1 MANINPKLNREGSTV
16 KKFSLSAKLLLFS
29 LLLSHLF
36 AISLP
41 NFFVKSVSAATAV
54 PVQKSSQDNLTK
66 PLQPDPWLEL
76 IFNDTRKVIKI
87 KPEDIGGPPIVLSF
101 TALFGNNGTRPT
113 DTCIVQCYPPNM
125 SLPVGRVPLTRWG
138 KEVSKFPLDISDPKI
153 ENNSINTTLVEKIS
167 WEIKPIPPKSETK
180 SDTNYISFT
189 LTIDIFEI
197 LKVTNASLDLQ
208 CWMGLFS
215 KPDLINPLTFD
226 VVTVR
231 IEILPDLE
239 IEKSAVPNAILPGD
253 TTTIIITSKNNSS
266 RKLYDVVIKDTL
278 WSKQGRM
285 DQLIE
290 IVSIDTPAIDNTLPD
305 LEWNNLSY
313 ERNMSDWKPIK
324 ITMRAKPYEELKNL
338 FNGAP
343 IVITDK
349 ASIIYGTDR
358 LDSAQASFEIV
369 AHDLDP
375 KMEPKLFGEYASP
388 GFPVLLRVWIHNI
401 GSTPTY
407 KPFQVR
413 MWMDDQKDAPFY
425 NTKIVNRIDAG
436 DSLYLAIESPP
447 LPEGEGAYR
456 FYIEVDYL
464 NQVSEINEYNNIDSI
479 LVRAKLQS
487 LTTVVNNSTWSGRV
501 SIWNRAPAFPE
512 PIFSYIQVIDQNY
525 HYIRGLA
532 DVNNWSSPDW
542 VAPIGAE
549 IRKIWNPIQEYHE
562 ENVKIPLA
570 NSVFQFNVIWL
581 GEDNANG
588 FSVALIVDGKIDPA
602 DTNNTNSAVRTLI
615 QQMRSQD
622 RMAIIKFS
630 GDVEITKDFTANH
643 DALINA
649 IKGTMPAANNHC
661 LYDAID
667 TGIEKTAL
675 RHGRKAVLVYTS
687 SPNSGSRYSL
697 RDVITKADTLG
708 VPIFAFGFGDAPQ
721 AELKRM
727 AEQTG
732 GIFIYEKEIRDMWYI
747 FKLFAEMFKNHYVLA
762 HTTTDTTRDGTWR
775 LVDVAVNYPSL
786 RFTDSDIGK
795 YKAPDIGVDLFVVK
809 TADTDSFSVGGSDT
823 VQYVRPNEIFTYRIT
838 YGNRGS
844 IPCYNAMIKD
854 VLPSLVDIV
863 PGSFSRNPASIS
875 SDQHQIFWQIDS
887 LQPGQQ
893 DSVEI
898 KFDVKVKNTLPPWQI
913 ALIDSTFIVHEQDQK
928 LPNNVSI
935 HIVYTIPQKI
945 DPPVL
950 RVTPEKIRPRDP
962 ITVELQAFELIVEG
976 DLLVFFEDGTMVK
989 DYADPYIA
997 DHTPLLPVESADQW
1011 YRIHPDFIE
1020 TWKRTEA
1027 QQEKIT
1033 FKFVGKNNYRKE
1045 FVVEKDVIV
1054 EAEFDCKIHPIILK
1068 PGVTSGAD
1076 QVCVDLMLPKDNNVS
1091 TTICNVAGEIVRRFP
1106 EIRNV
1111 RGGEKH
1117 ECILSWDGRDDNGN
1131 LVASDVYIVV
1141 IKAGSNQVSKKV
1153 VVIR

>member
-1 MANINPKLNREGSTV
+1 M

-29 LLLSHLF
+29 LLLLLF
-36 AISLP
+36 FTISFP
-41 NFFVKSVSAATAV
+41 NFFVKCVSAATAML
-54 PVQKSSQDNLTK
+54 VQNSSQDNLTK
-66 PLQPDPWLEL
+66 PMQPDPWLKL

-87 KPEDIGGPPIVLSF
+87 KPEDVNGPPIVLSF
-101 TALFGNNGTRPT
+101 TAKFGNNGTRPT
-113 DTCIVQCYPPNM
+113 DTCFVRCYPPNM
-125 SLPVGRVPLTRWG
+125 SLPVGRVPLTHWG
-138 KEVSKFPLDISDPKI
+138 EEISKFPPDISKPKI
-153 ENNSINTTLVEKIS
+153 VKNSNDTTLVEEIS
-167 WEIKPIPPKSETK
+167 WEINPILPKSETEN
-180 SDTNYISFT
+180 DTNYIKFT

-215 KPDLINPLTFD
+215 KTDPFNPITFD

-231 IEILPDLE
+231 IEILPELE
-239 IEKSAVPNAILPGD
+239 IEKIVFPNTILPGNM
-253 TTTIIITSKNNSS
+253 TTIFLNSKNNCS
-266 RKLYDVVIKDTL
+266 RKLDDVVIKDTL
-278 WSKQGRM
+278 WSEQGRI

-305 LEWNNLSY
+305 LEWNKLSY
-313 ERNMSDWKPIK
+313 ERNMSNWKQIK
-324 ITMRAKPYEELKNL
+324 ITIRAKPYEELKSL
-338 FNGAP
+338 FNGVP
-343 IVITDK
+343 IVITDR
-349 ASIIYGTDR
+349 ALIIYGTDT
-358 LDSAQASFEIV
+358 LDTAQASFQIV
-369 AHDLDP
+369 ARDLDP
-375 KMEPKLFGEYASP
+375 NMEPKLFGEYASP
-388 GFPVLLRVWIHNI
+388 GFPVLLHVWINNI

-407 KPFQVR
+407 EPFQVR
-413 MWMDDQKDAPFY
+413 MWMNDQKNSPFY
-425 NTKIVNRIDAG
+425 DKKIEKSINAG
-436 DSLYLAIESPP
+436 NSLYLAIESPP
-447 LPEGEGAYR
+447 LPENEGVYR

-464 NQVSEINEYNNIDSI
+464 NQVSEIDEDNNIDSI

-487 LTTVVNNSTWSGRV
+487 LTTVVNNSTWSDRV
-501 SIWNRAPAFPE
+501 SIRNRAPAFPE
-512 PIFSYIQVIDQNY
+512 PIFSYIQIIDQNY

-562 ENVKIPLA
+562 EDMKIPLA
-570 NSVFQFNVIWL
+570 NNVSQFNVIWL
-581 GEDNANG
+581 GENNANG
-588 FSVALIVDGKIDPA
+588 FSVALIVDGNIAAA
-602 DTNNTNSAVRTLI
+602 DTNNTNAAIRTLI

-630 GDVEITKDFTANH
+630 DGVEIAEDFTADH
-643 DALINA
+643 AALIDA

-667 TGIEKTAL
+667 TGIEKTSL
-675 RHGRKAVLVYTS
+675 RHGRKAVLVFTS
-687 SPNSGSRYSL
+687 SPNAGSRYSL

-721 AELKRM
+721 ADLKRM

-732 GIFIYEKEIRDMWYI
+732 GIFIYEKEIWDMWYI

-775 LVDVAVNYPSL
+775 LVDVTVNYPSL
-786 RFTDSDIGK
+786 GFTDSDIGK

-823 VQYVRPNEIFTYRIT
+823 IQYVRPNEIFTYRIT

-875 SDQHQIFWQIDS
+875 SDQHQIFWQIDL

-950 RVTPEKIRPRDP
+950 KVTPEKIRPRDP
-962 ITVELQAFELIVEG
+962 ITVELQAFELIVEW
-976 DLLVFFEDGTMVK
+976 DLIVFFEDGTMVK
-989 DYADPYIA
+989 GYADPYIA
-997 DHTPLLPVESADQW
+997 DHTPLLPMESADQW
-1011 YRIHPDFIE
+1011 YRIYPDFIE

-1068 PGVTSGAD
+1068 PGVTGGAN
-1076 QVCVDLMLPKDNNVS
+1076 QVWIDLMLPKDNNVS
-1091 TTICNVAGEIVRRFP
+1091 TTICNVAGEIVRSFP

-1117 ECILSWDGRDDNGN
+1117 ERILSWDGRDDNGN

-1141 IKAGSNQVSKKV
+1141 IKAGSNQVSKKI